1 VALSAARAILPITMR
16 GPDLLLAHLESLA
29 RLVDE
34 QPEPVPRPSARERL
48 EQELGL
54 ELARDLV
61 ASLSPP
67 APERP

>member
-34 QPEPVPRPSARERL
+34 QPEPVRRPSARERL

>member
-29 RLVDE
+29 RLVDDE
-34 QPEPVPRPSARERL
+34 PEPVPRASARERL
-48 EQELGL
+48 EQELGP

-61 ASLSPP
+61 SSLSRP
-67 APERP
+67 APDRS